1 MQDDERLQ
9 ESGSIVEGFW
19 RGRGW
24 SFVEREGSQGRGGAS
39 GAGGG
44 QPYVPPRRW
53 LTGSFKLTI
62 CFTLCLHRDAL
73 ILGSQVWFSL
83 SLLFLLVP

>member
-1 MQDDERLQ
+1 MQRENFHEEGGYQGSEYLLQDDERLQ

-62 CFTLCLHRDAL
+62 CFTL
-73 ILGSQVWFSL
+73 SS
-83 SLLFLLVP
+83 S